1 MNILIT
7 KNTNDNL
14 TSQDELVDAIANIP
28 NEKFEEFINSVINIA
43 VKHNKTFEDKDT
55 LKCGI
60 QVEPKKIK
68 NCLLHV
74 YCVGAIYSFEV
85 SMIANKVKFTL
96 HACLAGNEISRVVE
110 SKEMEDLFNDFLRD
124 NIENYDN
131 LLKQEIEKVE
141 GKLKADKLE
150 K

>member
-74 YCVGAIYSFEV
+74 YCVGAIYTFEV

-131 LLKQEIEKVE
+131 LLKKEMEKVE
-141 GKLKADKLE
+141 KLKTDKFT